1 MSLARTLRN
10 DQEKM
15 GEHPLYRPSQGHGQS
30 QTQSQRPAGAGARL
44 RRNDDP
50 LAELAR
56 LIGQEDPFKE
66 FDSIQPRRSVSKNG
80 EALPPVARAELRS
93 GHSSTNGA
101 GSAHNSAV
109 PYQRNGRA
117 EAAEFYRTPSRT
129 ARPPLSASAA
139 TVPTRAKAAGFD
151 ERNSAPRPAKQV
163 SQQDSSLFA
172 QSPGTARSAPNFATA
187 PRPAAQVAVPAKPI
201 NGSRENFSDDFSAH
215 ALRTSTKVPMPSAS
229 QAASDAALRRSV
241 AEPAGKFVPEQAP
254 RHARARPQP
263 AAYQEPQYQ
272 RAYEDDY
279 DPEYDDDAYLQDHP
293 DDVYDDVQPRRGF
306 GFWIVAAIVLASLI
320 AVAFLGMLAYRAVFN
335 TPPRAAVVTKSDA
348 PVKVEPKNTP
358 QTAVPQS
365 NKPIQDRLGGSAE
378 SQVMRREEAPVDL
391 TRPQAPPAS
400 QPVQQPPAQAVQPL
414 PQQIQRAPQMVPPA
428 PQTQQPSPQADQPKR
443 VKSIS
448 VRSDGNAPQAAP
460 QQQNNAPLPLN
471 AVPQE
476 PDTQAIPPQNRPNS
490 NVPPANRNVA
500 SLGPTPAPVQT
511 SGNYVVQVASHKTPE
526 EAQNAWNGLRQQ
538 YGSIFGGRNADI
550 RKVDLGDR
558 GTFYRAMVGP
568 MNREQANALC
578 QNLKTQG
585 AGCIV
590 QTR

>member
-30 QTQSQRPAGAGARL
+30 QTQSQRTAGAAGGRL

-66 FDSIQPRRSVSKNG
+66 FDAVQPRRPVSKNG
-80 EALPPVARAELRS
+80 GAYPAGAPTELRAERN
-93 GHSSTNGA
+93 GTNGVRVA
-101 GSAHNSAV
+101 ASSAV
-109 PYQRNGRA
+109 PHQRNGYS
-117 EAAEFYRTPSRT
+117 EAAEFYRTPSRNV
-129 ARPPLSASAA
+129 RPPVVASTAPA
-139 TVPTRAKAAGFD
+139 PVRPKPDGFE
-151 ERNSAPRPAKQV
+151 ERNSAPRPAKQIPQPALPLLAK
-163 SQQDSSLFA
+163 SHNPARPA
-172 QSPGTARSAPNFATA
+172 QNPTSV
-187 PRPAAQVAVPAKPI
+187 PRPAATDSGHARQF
-201 NGSRENFSDDFSAH
+201 NRSRESYPDDISVRPA
-215 ALRTSTKVPMPSAS
+215 RTSTKASMAPASHTDSESLLHVPLDESA
-229 QAASDAALRRSV
+229 
-241 AEPAGKFVPEQAP
+241 GYFVPEQAP

-272 RAYEDDY
+272 RGYEHDY

-293 DDVYDDVQPRRGF
+293 DDVYDDVQPRRGL
-306 GFWIVAAIVLASLI
+306 GFWIVGAIVLASLI
-320 AVAFLGMLAYRAVFN
+320 AVAFLGMFAYRAVFN

-358 QTAVPQS
+358 QAIIPQS

-391 TRPQAPPAS
+391 TRPPAT

-414 PQQIQRAPQMVPPA
+414 PPQIQRAPQVA
-428 PQTQQPSPQADQPKR
+428 PQPQQPSPQADQPKR

-448 VRSDGNAPQAAP
+448 VRSDGNVPQPAP
-460 QQQNNAPLPLN
+460 QQNNAPLPLN
-471 AVPQE
+471 AAPQE

-490 NVPPANRNVA
+490 SVPPANRNVA
-500 SLGPTPAPVQT
+500 SLGPAPVQT
-511 SGNYVVQVASHKTPE
+511 GGNYVVQVASHKTPE

>member
-66 FDSIQPRRSVSKNG
+66 FDSIQPRRPVAKNG
-80 EALPPVARAELRS
+80 GAYPAVAPAELRS
-93 GHSSTNGA
+93 DRNGANGA
-101 GSAHNSAV
+101 GFANNTAV
-109 PYQRNGRA
+109 PQQRNGRT
-117 EAAEFYRTPSRT
+117 ESAEFYRTPSRS
-129 ARPPLSASAA
+129 ARPPLPASTAP
-139 TVPTRAKAAGFD
+139 VPARAKLAGLD
-151 ERNSAPRPAKQV
+151 ERNLAPRPAKQV

-172 QSPGTARSAPNFATA
+172 KNPAAARSAQNFTAA
-187 PRPAAQVAVPAKPI
+187 PRPATQDAVHAKPI
-201 NGSRENFSDDFSAH
+201 NGSRESFSDDFSA
-215 ALRTSTKVPMPSAS
+215 
-229 QAASDAALRRSV
+229 QAARTPTRVTPQTSETVLRKPV
-241 AEPAGKFVPEQAP
+241 AEPAGRFAPEQAP

-263 AAYQEPQYQ
+263 APYQEPQYQ
-272 RAYEDDY
+272 RGYEHDY
-279 DPEYDDDAYLQDHP
+279 DPEYDDEAYLQDHP
-293 DDVYDDVQPRRGF
+293 DDVYDDVQPRRGL

-320 AVAFLGMLAYRAVFN
+320 AVAFLGMFAYRAVFN

-358 QTAVPQS
+358 QTVVPQS

-391 TRPQAPPAS
+391 TRPQAPPS
-400 QPVQQPPAQAVQPL
+400 QPVQQPPVQAVQPL
-414 PQQIQRAPQMVPPA
+414 PQQIQRAPQVVPPA
-428 PQTQQPSPQADQPKR
+428 PQMQQPSPQADQPKR

-448 VRSDGNAPQAAP
+448 VRSDGNAPQPAP
-460 QQQNNAPLPLN
+460 QQQNSAPLPLN

-500 SLGPTPAPVQT
+500 SLGPTTPPVQT